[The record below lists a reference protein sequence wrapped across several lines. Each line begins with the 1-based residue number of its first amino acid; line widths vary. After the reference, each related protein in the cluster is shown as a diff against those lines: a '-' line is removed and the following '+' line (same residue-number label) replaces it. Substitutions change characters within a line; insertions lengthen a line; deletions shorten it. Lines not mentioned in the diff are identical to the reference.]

1 MKVEIRK
8 NGRVVYRGEGT
19 AEEINKHL
27 EKHGLKEKPKKK
39 KYKAIEEEKPEEDGE
54 A

>member
-1 MKVEIRK
+1 MKLKITK
-8 NGRVVYRGEGT
+8 DGRTYQYEGT
-19 AEEINKHL
+19 AEEINKQL